1 MVSNNANI
9 LLIDLSKI
17 LFELTVHLLFYNWRL
32 LHDLD
37 KSLLVSQEVRM
48 NVNKLLFLGLNQF
61 PQNII
66 LPLAVNS
73 CAFISRA

>member
-1 MVSNNANI
+1 MGNNANV

-17 LFELTVHLLFYNWRL
+17 FFELTVHLLFYNWRL
-32 LHDLD
+32 LHYLD

-48 NVNKLLFLGLNQF
+48 NVNKLLFLGLNQL